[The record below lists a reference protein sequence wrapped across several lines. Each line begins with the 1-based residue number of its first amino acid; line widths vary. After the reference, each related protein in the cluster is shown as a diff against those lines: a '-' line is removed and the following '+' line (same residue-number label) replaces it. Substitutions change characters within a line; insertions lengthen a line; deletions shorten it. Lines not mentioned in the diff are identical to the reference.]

1 MEKELQIKSSV
12 TIEMIGD
19 PDRFPEAFEVK
30 LTDEEL
36 EEAIK
41 HINGSDALYF
51 SITGTDEDAKSAA
64 EQLKTNLENP
74 DTRERIIEIS
84 KNKAAL
90 EKSIQ
95 ELVAKYNDLVK

>member
-36 EEAIK
+36 E
-41 HINGSDALYF
+41 ALPAQTKMQ
-51 SITGTDEDAKSAA
+51 SP
-64 EQLKTNLENP
+64 QLNNLKQ
-74 DTRERIIEIS
+74 I
-84 KNKAAL
+84 
-90 EKSIQ
+90 
-95 ELVAKYNDLVK
+95 